1 MRHSPQT
8 EITGSGPALERASR
22 LSGSTAVFALRTIQA
37 TFDMVTV
44 ATDATLLK
52 DAACREVAI
61 ARNKLATAEPG
72 QDHSWRTQP

>member
-8 EITGSGPALERASR
+8 EITGSGQALERASR

-44 ATDATLLK
+44 ATDAALLR
-52 DAACREVAI
+52 AAASRELAVARGGRVE
-61 ARNKLATAEPG
+61 AGPG
-72 QDHSWRTQP
+72 EGG